1 MSAINRWFHA
11 EAHNDFFKVALIFGL
26 SSLALISKIYIIIS
40 KTEPEERVR
49 IMFMILVLLLTLASF
64 LYVTIGI
71 AKKIFSI
78 FALITPI
85 VVLGVGLLIAMN

>member
-1 MSAINRWFHA
+1 M
-11 EAHNDFFKVALIFGL
+11 KLTLYFGCPR
-26 SSLALISKIYIIIS
+26 LALITKIYIIIN
-40 KTEPEERVR
+40 KEPVERVR

>member
-1 MSAINRWFHA
+1 MSAINSWFHA
-11 EAHNDFFKVALIFGL
+11 EAHNEIFEVAFIFWLL
-26 SSLALISKIYIIIS
+26 SNLALISKIYIIIN
-40 KTEPEERVR
+40 KEPVEGVR
-49 IMFMILVLLLTLASF
+49 IMFIILVLLLTLASF

-78 FALITPI
+78 FALITPL